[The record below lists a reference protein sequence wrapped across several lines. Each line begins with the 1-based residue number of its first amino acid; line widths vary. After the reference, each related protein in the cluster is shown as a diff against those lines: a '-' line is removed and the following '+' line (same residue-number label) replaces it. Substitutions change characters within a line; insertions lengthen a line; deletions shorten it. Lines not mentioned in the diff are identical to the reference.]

1 MELLQEIGRELRADA
16 GIGPLLLDDI
26 EIFGVDAFGDS
37 AVVIKGR
44 LKTQPIQQWTVGRA
58 FNRLVKLRF
67 DAAGIEIPF
76 PHRTLYFGEL
86 KDGTAPAAR
95 VQVAPGIVVQRTPHE
110 ALVGAGWTQS
120 GSDGEGSKASG
131 D

>member
-1 MELLQEIGRELRADA
+1 
-16 GIGPLLLDDI
+16 
-26 EIFGVDAFGDS
+26 
-37 AVVIKGR
+37 VVIKGR
-44 LKTQPIQQWTVGRA
+44 LKTLPIKQWTVGRA

-95 VQVAPGIVVQRTPHE
+95 VQMAPGIAVQRTPHE
-110 ALVGAGWTQS
+110 TLIAGRTDKQPLP
-120 GSDGEGSKASG
+120 DTDPTDAPER
-131 D
+131 